1 MPEQIPY
8 SRKLGP
14 LTPFVGEWEGD
25 AGVDSSYHNK
35 DDWTTE
41 TTYFEKAWFKP
52 IPVQENGQQVLWGL
66 HYGMTAWRHGE
77 EAMDPFHDEVGFLLW
92 DKAHQQVMRNVVFG
106 RGIAILA
113 GSKAEPHDKV
123 LRFDARPG
131 EPCYGILQ
139 NKYLLQR
146 AEIRD
151 FKSDFTVND
160 DGTLGRAEFFIGKA
174 KFFLA
179 DEWPVMGAKSSLTLG
194 GYSVSLAIT
203 VDDADSFALRLAD
216 AGSRSG
222 GRSRAAPSRA
232 LVPGG

>member
-1 MPEQIPY
+1 MPNDMPY

-14 LTPFVGEWEGD
+14 LTPLVGEWEGD
-25 AGVDSSYHNK
+25 AGVDRSYHNK

-41 TTYFEKAWFKP
+41 TTYYEQAFFKP
-52 IPVQENGQQVLWGL
+52 IPMQENGQQALWGL

-92 DKAHQQVMRNVVFG
+92 DKAHRQVMRNVVFG

-113 GSKAEPHDKV
+113 GSSAEPHDKV

-139 NKYLLQR
+139 NNYLLER

-151 FKSDFTVND
+151 FKSEFTVHD
-160 DGTLGRAEFFIGKA
+160 DGTLSYTSD
-174 KFFLA
+174 L
-179 DEWPVMGAKSSLTLG
+179 L
-194 GYSVSLAIT
+194 
-203 VDDADSFALRLAD
+203 LRLAATGAEMHHTD
-216 AGSRSG
+216 KNVLHRVKRYHPGADG
-222 GRSRAAPSRA
+222 G
-232 LVPGG
+232 